1 MSFANYFFHII
12 VVEEGKLLFEGSD
25 LMVKIIK
32 LVMID
37 LILLHVITLVTA
49 PIFTIVI
56 LGCGAM
62 FTFKQIE
69 EIKADKKAKEEQKEN
84 K

>member
-1 MSFANYFFHII
+1 
-12 VVEEGKLLFEGSD
+12 
-25 LMVKIIK
+25 
-32 LVMID
+32 MID
-37 LILLHVITLVTA
+37 LILLHVVTLVTA

-69 EIKADKKAKEEQKEN
+69 EIKADKKAKEEQKN
-84 K
+84 KS

>member
-1 MSFANYFFHII
+1 
-12 VVEEGKLLFEGSD
+12 
-25 LMVKIIK
+25 MVKIIK

-37 LILLHVITLVTA
+37 LILLHVVTLVTA

-69 EIKADKKAKEEQKEN
+69 EIKADKKAKEEQKN
-84 K
+84 KS